1 MAADASYDERLRAAA
16 FAHLDRLRTQSPNG
30 ALRSADIN
38 SFPFEDRTQRLI
50 VQTGIWKPA
59 GLDAALSIRTTYT
72 PPTEARPYE
81 DEVGEDG
88 FLRYKYRGTDPNHS
102 DNPGAAR
109 GDAHT
114 SAAHLLR
121 RDRQRSLQRA

>member
-1 MAADASYDERLRAAA
+1 MPADASYDERLRAAA
-16 FAHLDRLRTQSPNG
+16 FAHLDRLRTRSPNG

-38 SFPFEDRTQRLI
+38 SFLFEDRTQRLI

-81 DEVGEDG
+81 DEIGDDG
-88 FLRYKYRGTDPNHS
+88 SSATSTGAPIPITLTTGRY
-102 DNPGAAR
+102 AR
-109 GDAHT
+109 RCAHKP
-114 SAAHLLR
+114 H
-121 RDRQRSLQRA
+121 